1 LGRGIDGRDAEE
13 DSAGTAKRFAY
24 IAQRT
29 TVVAIATV
37 AIP

>member
-1 LGRGIDGRDAEE
+1 MPRRN
-13 DSAGTAKRFAY
+13 SAGTARRFAY